1 MKQLMSL
8 YYGIKIKRLTKVKL
22 HLGYAGYCL
31 AKETHTIKGGNNINV
46 KFNALWALIYHPVN
60 GYILFDTGYTKRFF
74 EATKKYPN
82 KLYANLTKV
91 VLKKSEEVKEQLKK
105 NNLDCNEIK
114 HIVISH
120 FHADHVGG
128 LKDFKNAKIH
138 VSKAALNQVN
148 KIPKFLA
155 FSKGILKDLIPKNL
169 NSRVSI
175 IEENST
181 KIKDAIFNYKYDL
194 FGDNALLLLNLSG
207 HAAGQIG
214 LMLETE
220 NGKYFLI
227 ADACWNI
234 KAITE
239 NKLPSP
245 VVRLF
250 FDSWQDYKKSILKV
264 KEFYN
269 SNNSVKIIPTHC
281 AATTDKLV
289 SDLFFSN
296 EL

>member
-8 YYGIKIKRLTKVKL
+8 YYGIKLKKLNRVKL

-31 AKETHTIKGGNNINV
+31 AKENHTIKGARKINI
-46 KFNALWALIYHPVN
+46 KFNALWGLIQHPSK

-74 EATKKYPN
+74 EATKRYPN

-91 VLKKSEEVKEQLKK
+91 FLKDSEEVKEQLNK
-105 NNLDCNEIK
+105 NNISCDDIK
-114 HIVISH
+114 HIIISH

-128 LKDFKNAKIH
+128 LKDFRNAQIH

-148 KIPKFLA
+148 KIPKFFA
-155 FSKGILKDLIPKNL
+155 FSKGILKDLIPRDL

-175 IEENST
+175 IEEKST
-181 KIKDAIFNYKYDL
+181 IIRDSIFNFKYDL
-194 FGDNALLLLNLSG
+194 FGDDSLIAFKLGG

-214 LMLETE
+214 LLLET
-220 NGKYFLI
+220 NKGKYFLI

-234 KAITE
+234 KAIVN
-239 NKLPSP
+239 NKLPDP
-245 VVRLF
+245 IVRIF
-250 FDSWQDYKKSILKV
+250 FDSWNDYKKSIQKV
-264 KEFYN
+264 KEFHI
-269 SNNSVKIIPTHC
+269 SNGSVKIIPTHC
-281 AATTDKLV
+281 AATTDPLV
-289 SDLFFSN
+289 SNKFFSN